1 MPVYEYQC
9 QSCGKHFEIK
19 QSFADDPLTI
29 CPNCAGKI
37 QRVIQAAGIVFK
49 GSGFYVNDSR
59 SKQSL
64 ATVGEKKTG
73 DKATESTGT
82 DGAAAKADGASAAE
96 STAKPESTAKSENG
110 AKPEPAAKTSSE

>member
-9 QSCGKHFEIK
+9 QNCGKHFEIK
-19 QSFADDPLTI
+19 QSFADETLTV

-37 QRVIQAAGIVFK
+37 HRVIQAAGIVFK

-73 DKATESTGT
+73 DKSAESTGT
-82 DGAAAKADGASAAE
+82 DGAAAKSDGAAAAE
-96 STAKPESTAKSENG
+96 STAKPESTAKTETS
-110 AKPEPAAKTSSE
+110 AKSEPAAKTSSE